1 MMDGINQG
9 WSLIW
14 GFAIGLVLL
23 VVIIWIIV
31 KAVNRNNKPG

>member
-1 MMDGINQG
+1 MMNGINHG
-9 WSLIW
+9 WGLIW
-14 GFAIGLVLL
+14 GFAIGLILL